1 MYPGFLCG
9 VIKSCVVVPA
19 SLLTGFDFEEVVG
32 IVVEVEFYPGL
43 ADWSKA
49 FPLMIEA
56 FTQALERL
64 SKGDKEAL
72 STRPGSGYLSAS
84 NLR

>member
-43 ADWSKA
+43 QIGQRR
-49 FPLMIEA
+49 F
-56 FTQALERL
+56 L
-64 SKGDKEAL
+64 S
-72 STRPGSGYLSAS
+72 
-84 NLR
+84 